1 MWGGVLGPRGLRW
14 VRKSLLSMGK
24 RANMENVVCASA
36 TGAHSA
42 SQPVQGLAFVSITR
56 GKAEER
62 VWGWSLG
69 SGGLPQVRKSQLSS
83 ETGAKM
89 ENVVRERHRGK

>member
-1 MWGGVLGPRGLRW
+1 MHRLVYYPVSRGKTEEWVWGGVLGPRGLRW
-14 VRKSLLSMGK
+14 VRKSRLSMAK

-42 SQPVQGLAFVSITR
+42 SQPVQGLAFVSIGR

-62 VWGWSLG
+62 VWGGSLG
-69 SGGLPQVRKSQLSS
+69 FGRLTK
-83 ETGAKM
+83 
-89 ENVVRERHRGK
+89 